1 MANWLPSN
9 IEEWLK
15 RMERRVGILERR
27 GSGGGSL
34 VGEVRTL
41 IAAAQLPASF
51 LWMEGQTLNR
61 ADYPELFGIIGITY
75 GAPSGTTFSLPNTK
89 GRVIV
94 GMDTA
99 QPLFNALGKTGGEI
113 SHVLT
118 AAESGLRD
126 HNHFQSHAS
135 TSGGN
140 AGLQASLGLAG
151 VTQNYQTTSQSGNF
165 NALNAHNNLQPFIV
179 MRYAI
184 RVI

>member
-34 VGEVRTL
+34 VGEIRTL
-41 IAAAQLPASF
+41 LTAAQLPASF

-61 ADYPELFGIIGITY
+61 ADYPELFGIIGTTY

-99 QPLFNALGKTGGEI
+99 QTLFNAFGKTGGE
-113 SHVLT
+113 VNVTLT
-118 AAESGLRD
+118 AAQSGLPA

-140 AGLQASLGLAG
+140 AGLQAALNLAG
-151 VTQNYQTTSQSGNF
+151 IAQNYQTTSTTTPQ
-165 NALNAHNNLQPFIV
+165 NASAAHNNLQPFIV
-179 MRYAI
+179 MRHAI